1 MCPYS
6 ALKVGVLH
14 WQKNDDLIELIS
26 SEIAALGC
34 QVTDFY
40 FDAPCPSDHDLIFA
54 FGPFGSLVPLA
65 TQLCNYTDGARPRL
79 VLWICEGLPNPFIPE
94 WIRFPA
100 GSIRSSLERIAH
112 QQTDTNGLQIHPRL
126 RWLTEKGFRYR
137 YYGDLF
143 WLQKECLTTV
153 LAVGSQW
160 YADFL
165 RARGLDP
172 VVAYYGL
179 REDPAWGIDLKLE
192 RDIPVLWIGKQATRR
207 RKNLLSHLREE
218 LAASGIDIYVVDGV
232 ERPYVFGKE
241 RTELLNRS
249 SIVINVLRQP
259 WDNNSVR
266 FYLAALNG
274 ALLVSEPVLPH
285 LPFVDQKHYIE
296 TPLNQMAEI
305 IHYYLSRPD
314 EVRKITANA
323 RDLMRAGL
331 TIDKSLPR
339 LLAYAMTQ
347 DQPMRS
353 LGS

>member
-1 MCPYS
+1 MCNYS

-26 SEIAALGC
+26 SEIAAQGC

-40 FDAPCPSDHDLIFA
+40 YDSPCPTDHDLIFA

-65 TQLCNYTDGARPRL
+65 TQLCNCPDEARPGL
-79 VLWICEGLPNPFIPE
+79 ILWICEGLPNPFLPE
-94 WIRFPA
+94 WIRSPA
-100 GSIRSSLERIAH
+100 SRIRSGLERFAH
-112 QQTDTNGLQIHPRL
+112 RQTETNGLQISPRL
-126 RWLTEKGFRYR
+126 RWLTERGFRYR

-143 WLQKECLTTV
+143 WLQKECITSV

-165 RARGLDP
+165 RARGLNP

-179 REDPAWGIDLKLE
+179 RQDPAWGVDLQLE

-207 RKNLLSHLREE
+207 RKNLLSQLRAE

-241 RTELLNRS
+241 RTKLLNRS
-249 SIVINVLRQP
+249 KIVLNILRQP

-266 FYLAALNG
+266 FYLAALNR
-274 ALLVSEPVLPH
+274 ALIVSEPVFPH
-285 LPFVDQKHYIE
+285 LPFLNNEHFIE
-296 TPLNQMAEI
+296 TPFCQISETI
-305 IHYYLSRPD
+305 QHYLDRPD
-314 EVRKITANA
+314 LCQAIAENA
-323 RDLMRAGL
+323 WGL
-331 TIDKSLPR
+331 ATTQLTLDKSVPR
-339 LLAYAMTQ
+339 LIDCAMNHTHLVKPLQ
-347 DQPMRS
+347 E
-353 LGS
+353 